1 MPVTYGYY
9 IYLNTW
15 KDKEVPSL
23 RCDGFLTAKS
33 GDITTI
39 LKWNGGDSVEDTKER
54 LCFDIKYCLNIA
66 KPENLEKYKKW
77 GTDIYNF
84 STENYKNLLEFGK
97 ITFDPETREC
107 KAEATCT
114 TK

>member
-9 IYLNTW
+9 IYLNKW
-15 KDKEVPSL
+15 KDEELPSL

-33 GDITTI
+33 GDTTTI
-39 LKWNGGDSVEDTKER
+39 LKWTGGESVEDTRER
-54 LCFDIKYCLNIA
+54 LCFDVKYIVTRC

-77 GTDIYNF
+77 GMDIYNF
-84 STENYKNLLEFGK
+84 STRNCQNLLEFGK

-107 KAEATCT
+107 KAEAACT